1 MKFISKSLLQ
11 RLSPLLAITSLAFA
25 APGANCGCDCCK
37 DKPAG
42 AACCCNV
49 ELAQPTAVKSHPL
62 RGVVTKVQPESSS
75 LMVKHEAIPGVMRA
89 MTMLFKV
96 DPGVVGRIKLG
107 ETITAKMSR
116 VNDEWRLDD
125 VRVVPAD
132 SK

>member
-1 MKFISKSLLQ
+1 MKLIFKSLLV
-11 RLSPLLAITSLAFA
+11 LLASAPMAFA
-25 APGANCGCDCCK
+25 APGENCGCACCK
-37 DKPAG
+37 DKPVS
-42 AACCCNV
+42 AACCCNL

-96 DPGVVGRIKLG
+96 DAEVVGRIKLG

-125 VRVVPAD
+125 VRVVPAA

>member
-1 MKFISKSLLQ
+1 MKLLLQ
-11 RLSPLLAITSLAFA
+11 RLVLLAVTPLAFA
-25 APGANCGCDCCK
+25 APGANDGT
-37 DKPAG
+37 
-42 AACCCNV
+42 V
-49 ELAQPTAVKSHPL
+49 QLAQPAPVKSHPL
-62 RGVVTKVQPESSS
+62 RGVVTKVQPESAT

-96 DPGVVGRIKLG
+96 DPEVIGRVKLG

-125 VRVVPAD
+125 VRVVPTE